1 MRSTECKQFHLEIS
15 VLTSIFGCYFW
26 IRIKMNTVVVNDEHL
41 ANGTLKI
48 PDASI
53 VPHLLLFLVQ
63 ILALASPS
71 YRGLRI
77 GFIFIITILAVYCNL
92 HPRFTTNFYL
102 AQPTSLAWSIYLPT
116 IAKLCVSEGKH
127 TESRFW
133 RIDRQPAE
141 AVGYAAFGAKK
152 TWWALV
158 LMFNQRGIRWSHQVK
173 NIPQQ
178 PIVSRSHFL
187 MTQVLRFC
195 WFLCCADLCYETH
208 QRVNFTS
215 PDRTVGKLNSKYLS
229 IYHSSWYWSLLKTF
243 SLGMLPYFM
252 LSMQYAQGAFF
263 AVLLQFSTPQ
273 DRAPSFGS
281 FDNLRRIRLFWGS
294 FWHQQLRY
302 LFTSYSNAIANFMH
316 IPRGSNRSSYTK
328 LYIAFFISGTFHAL
342 GLLYLPRPANIGGW
356 ECSSGLFKFF
366 ILQACGRHVIGS
378 RLQRSARLLGY
389 VWVFFFMWWSLQLVG
404 DSVLKL
410 RIGEGAFSPFPLMRP
425 FQ

>member
-1 MRSTECKQFHLEIS
+1 
-15 VLTSIFGCYFW
+15 
-26 IRIKMNTVVVNDEHL
+26 MNTNVVNDEHL

-63 ILALASPS
+63 ILALASPP

-92 HPRFTTNFYL
+92 HRHFTNNFDL
-102 AQPTSLAWSIYLPT
+102 AQPASLAWSTYLPT
-116 IAKLCVSEGKH
+116 IAKLCVSEGKN

-158 LMFNQRGIRWSHQVK
+158 LMFNQRGLGTELRKLRQLTK
-173 NIPQQ
+173 DT
-178 PIVSRSHFL
+178 PI
-187 MTQVLRFC
+187 
-195 WFLCCADLCYETH
+195 
-208 QRVNFTS
+208 
-215 PDRTVGKLNSKYLS
+215 
-229 IYHSSWYWSLLKTF
+229 
-243 SLGMLPYFM
+243 LG
-252 LSMQYAQGAFF
+252 
-263 AVLLQFSTPQ
+263 T
-273 DRAPSFGS
+273 
-281 FDNLRRIRLFWGS
+281 
-294 FWHQQLRY
+294 
-302 LFTSYSNAIANFMH
+302 
-316 IPRGSNRSSYTK
+316 RSSYTT

-342 GLLYLPRPANIGGW
+342 GLLYLPRPANIGDW

-366 ILQACGRHVIGS
+366 ILQAVAITFEDFMIWCGRHVIGS
-378 RLQRSARLLGY
+378 RLQRLARLLGY

-425 FQ
+425 FVRAYISIPPV

>member
-273 DRAPSFGS
+273 ASS
-281 FDNLRRIRLFWGS
+281 LLFCS
-294 FWHQQLRY
+294 IY
-302 LFTSYSNAIANFMH
+302 LTI
-316 IPRGSNRSSYTK
+316 
-328 LYIAFFISGTFHAL
+328 
-342 GLLYLPRPANIGGW
+342 
-356 ECSSGLFKFF
+356 
-366 ILQACGRHVIGS
+366 
-378 RLQRSARLLGY
+378 
-389 VWVFFFMWWSLQLVG
+389 
-404 DSVLKL
+404 D
-410 RIGEGAFSPFPLMRP
+410 
-425 FQ
+425 

>member
-1 MRSTECKQFHLEIS
+1 
-15 VLTSIFGCYFW
+15 
-26 IRIKMNTVVVNDEHL
+26 MNTNVVSDEHL

-48 PDASI
+48 PDSSI
-53 VPHLLLFLVQ
+53 IPHLLLFLVQ
-63 ILALASPS
+63 ILALASPP

-92 HPRFTTNFYL
+92 HRHFTNNFDL
-102 AQPTSLAWSIYLPT
+102 AQPASLAWSFYLPT
-116 IAKLCVSEGKH
+116 IAKLCVSEGKN

-178 PIVSRSHFL
+178 PID
-187 MTQVLRFC
+187 
-195 WFLCCADLCYETH
+195 W
-208 QRVNFTS
+208 
-215 PDRTVGKLNSKYLS
+215 
-229 IYHSSWYWSLLKTF
+229 
-243 SLGMLPYFM
+243 
-252 LSMQYAQGAFF
+252 
-263 AVLLQFSTPQ
+263 
-273 DRAPSFGS
+273 APSFGS

-316 IPRGSNRSSYTK
+316 IPRGSNRSSYTT

-342 GLLYLPRPANIGGW
+342 GLLYLPRPANIGDW
-356 ECSSGLFKFF
+356 ECCSGLFKFF
-366 ILQACGRHVIGS
+366 ILQAVAITFEDFMIWCGRHVIGS
-378 RLQRSARLLGY
+378 RLQRFARPLGY

-425 FQ
+425 FVRAYISIPPV